1 MNYEA
6 MAEIAVTIILTLQA
20 NATGGVLFVAILLAC
35 ALILYVRKK

>member
-20 NATGGVLFVAILLAC
+20 NALGGALLVAVLLAF
-35 ALILYVRKK
+35 ALVLHVRKK